1 MKVKARPQQAMKKRK
16 LYPLADRK
24 SMAEEEKMDEDW
36 KGKETHKGKPKKIVP
51 EMLGEK

>member
-24 SMAEEEKMDEDW
+24 SMAEEEKMEEDW